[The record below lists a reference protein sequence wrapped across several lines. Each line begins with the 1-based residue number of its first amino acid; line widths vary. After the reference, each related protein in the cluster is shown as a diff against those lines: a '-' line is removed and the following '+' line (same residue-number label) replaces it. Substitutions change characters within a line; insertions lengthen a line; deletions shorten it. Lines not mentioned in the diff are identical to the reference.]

1 MTTPE
6 LTKDQL
12 ISSIEQQLENIQSFD
27 EDLAWDYECELYY
40 DHNDDE
46 EPQPIVELFTPELL
60 ENLTEIAMNGH
71 DQKPVMLQF
80 SYEEHDLLNS
90 ILVHALD
97 GMDLAIP
104 CIYDLPED
112 SEILQRYQMLD
123 SMRNR
128 SYDLW
133 ANRFQTTSPS
143 QS

>member
-1 MTTPE
+1 MTTSE

-27 EDLAWDYECELYY
+27 GDLAWEYECELYY
-40 DHNDDE
+40 DHNDGE

-71 DQKPVMLQF
+71 DKKPVMLEF

-90 ILVHALD
+90 ILCHAID

-112 SEILQRYQMLD
+112 SEIRQRYELLEHMK
-123 SMRNR
+123 NH
-128 SYDLW
+128 SYSLW
-133 ANRFQTTSPS
+133 AQRFN
-143 QS
+143 